1 MSDVIEKLLANS
13 ISAALSS
20 IEIYNKPDFKYRD
33 EIFTILNINAWE
45 LLLKAKI
52 LKDEN
57 GKIESLYAMKDGAPK
72 QTRNGV
78 PMTIEIIGTMK
89 QVKLDP
95 AVMENLSSL
104 IEIRDTAIHF
114 YNDEPLS
121 YLVYTLGAA
130 SLKNYQKLIK
140 TWFGKSLLEYNFYI
154 LPLAFSYN
162 FKTLSL
168 LELEKEP
175 EIISN
180 LIKSVSATQKSMDQ
194 FGDFYFVCEIAT
206 EVKSAKKFTE
216 DADFTT
222 LIDSS
227 AASDA
232 MTIIKTQR
240 LIDKYPVVYK
250 ELFAKVRKAKPE
262 MKQHQLNK
270 FIKEHNI
277 KFNPKYAAFNF
288 ISKIQEEKYKSSG
301 ILPKGI
307 ISLYN
312 EDAVR
317 YVIANI
323 EI

>member
-1 MSDVIEKLLANS
+1 MSTVIEKLLANS

-20 IEIYNKPDFKYRD
+20 IEIYNKPDFKYRE

-52 LKDEN
+52 LKDAN

-78 PMTIEIIGTMK
+78 TMTIEIIGAMK
-89 QVKLDP
+89 HVKLDT

-114 YNDEPLS
+114 YNDKALS
-121 YLVYTLGAA
+121 YLVYTLGVA

-140 TWFGKSLLEYNFYI
+140 TWFDKSLLEYNFYI
-154 LPLAFSYN
+154 LPLAFSYD

-175 EIISN
+175 EVISN
-180 LIKSVSATQKSMDQ
+180 LIKSVSTTQKSLDQ
-194 FGDFYFVCEIAT
+194 SGDFYFVCEIAT
-206 EVKSAKKFTE
+206 EIKSAKKFTE
-216 DADFTT
+216 DTDFTT
-222 LIDSS
+222 VIDSS
-227 AASDA
+227 NTSDA
-232 MTIIKTQR
+232 VTVIKTQR
-240 LIDKYPVVYK
+240 LIDKYPVTYK
-250 ELFAKVRKAKPE
+250 ELYVKVRKAKPGV
-262 MKQHQLNK
+262 KQNQLNK
-270 FIKEHNI
+270 FIKDHNL
-277 KFNPKYAAFNF
+277 KFNPKYAIFNF
-288 ISKIQEEKYKSSG
+288 ISKIQEEKSKSTG
-301 ILPKGI
+301 MLPKGI

-317 YVIANI
+317 YVIENI
-323 EI
+323 SA